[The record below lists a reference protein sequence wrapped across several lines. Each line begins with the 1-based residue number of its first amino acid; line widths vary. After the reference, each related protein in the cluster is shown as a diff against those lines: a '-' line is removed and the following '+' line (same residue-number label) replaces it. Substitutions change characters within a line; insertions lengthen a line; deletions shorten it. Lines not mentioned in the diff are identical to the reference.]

1 MDRSNNFDFIRLIFA
16 TFVIISHSYVL
27 SGDTEGDFLYRI
39 TNGQTMLSHIGV
51 SGFFV
56 VSGYLVFQSLCRSLS
71 VREYFIKRVRRI
83 FPALFVMLCITLL
96 VLPIVYDNNVP
107 YLKNMEV
114 WTYIPRNLFLAN
126 QYHITGIFENNPYP
140 RAINGSLWTI
150 RYEIVMY
157 ILLATLFII
166 RHKRLYIMILSV
178 SVWVFCVIA
187 LLSLPSEILQINI
200 GLRINNLLQLGAC
213 FWGGVACSSLNL
225 SVFRRFFPLVFV
237 AVSAIAT
244 IATVHGVLDSVFYII
259 IPFAVISF
267 ALYPLPYIKSI
278 GDRIGDLSYG
288 LYIYAFTIQQMIVFF
303 FHPTS
308 LILIFVSIA
317 ITIPFAYA
325 SWHLVEKRFV
335 RCR

>member
-1 MDRSNNFDFIRLIFA
+1 M
-16 TFVIISHSYVL
+16 
-27 SGDTEGDFLYRI
+27 FL
-39 TNGQTMLSHIGV
+39 
-51 SGFFV
+51 
-56 VSGYLVFQSLCRSLS
+56 
-71 VREYFIKRVRRI
+71 
-83 FPALFVMLCITLL
+83 
-96 VLPIVYDNNVP
+96 
-107 YLKNMEV
+107 
-114 WTYIPRNLFLAN
+114 
-126 QYHITGIFENNPYP
+126 
-140 RAINGSLWTI
+140 
-150 RYEIVMY
+150 
-157 ILLATLFII
+157 
-166 RHKRLYIMILSV
+166 
-178 SVWVFCVIA
+178 
-187 LLSLPSEILQINI
+187 
-200 GLRINNLLQLGAC
+200 
-213 FWGGVACSSLNL
+213 GGVACSSLNL

-244 IATVHGVLDSVFYII
+244 IATIYGVLDSVFYII

-267 ALYPLPYIKSI
+267 ALYPLSYIKSI